1 MPLTNT
7 QYNTIMRR
15 YEARQLENQH
25 ILEQRIRKVYAQCP
39 RLKEVEDT
47 ISSLS
52 VSRAKLLLNGD
63 ETALDTLKSEINGLI
78 TEKHRL
84 LNELGYPANYF
95 EPPYQCPNCKD
106 TGYIGT
112 KKCHCFQQ
120 ATLDMVYRQ
129 SNMHTI
135 IQEENFDSFSYDYYS
150 KDAIDETTHLSSYQI
165 AKKAVETCK
174 NFVHNFDSRFE
185 NLLIYGNTGIGKTF
199 LSNCIA
205 KELLDSEHSVI
216 YFTTYELLRNF
227 EQTMFNGNDNL
238 NENYPDLFECDLLII
253 DDLGTE
259 LTNSFTNSQLF
270 TCLNQRI
277 LHKKSTIIST
287 NLTLTQ
293 LRDLY
298 SERIFSRI
306 TSHYTIIKMFG
317 LDIRVQKKLKG
328 N

>member
-25 ILEQRIRKVYAQCP
+25 ILEQRIREVYAQCP
-39 RLKEVEDT
+39 RLKDVEDT

-63 ETALDTLKSEINGLI
+63 ETALDTLKSEINDLI

-95 EPPYQCPNCKD
+95 EPPYHCPNCKD

-129 SNMHTI
+129 SNMYTI

-150 KDAIDETTHLSSYQI
+150 KDEIDTTTHISSYQS
-165 AKKAVETCK
+165 ARKAVETCK
-174 NFVHNFDSRFE
+174 NFVHNFDSKFE

-216 YFTTYELLRNF
+216 YFTTYELLHNF
-227 EQTMFNGNDNL
+227 EQMTFNGNERL

-306 TSHYTIIKMFG
+306 TSHYTMIKLFG

>member
-25 ILEQRIRKVYAQCP
+25 ILEQRIRQVHAQCP

-52 VSRAKLLLNGD
+52 VSKAKLMLNGD
-63 ETALDTLKSEINGLI
+63 ERALDSLKTEIHKLI
-78 TEKHRL
+78 EEKHQL
-84 LNELGYPANYF
+84 LNQLGYPSDYF
-95 EPPYQCPNCKD
+95 EPPYQCPSCKD

-129 SNMHTI
+129 SNMYKI
-135 IQEENFDSFSYDYYS
+135 IQQENFDTFSFDYYS
-150 KDAIDETTHLSSYQI
+150 RDDIDEATHNSSYQN
-165 AKKAVETCK
+165 AVHAVETCK
-174 NFVHNFDSRFE
+174 SFVRDFDSKFE

-199 LSNCIA
+199 LTNCIA
-205 KELLDSEHSVI
+205 KELLDTEHSVI
-216 YFTTYELLRNF
+216 YFTTYELLQNF
-227 EQTMFNGNDNL
+227 QQMAFGGAELQ
-238 NENYPDLFECDLLII
+238 ENNPDLFECDLLII

-277 LHKKSTIIST
+277 LHRKSTIIST

-293 LRDLY
+293 LRDVY

-306 TSHYTIIKMFG
+306 TSHYTILKMFG
-317 LDIRVQKKLKG
+317 MDIRVQKKLKG